1 MLTFYASD
9 YPELVDLVTLRAAF
23 VNAGCHYDLAGMS
36 EAERAAEVARL
47 TAMLEQAIGELC
59 G

>member
-9 YPELVDLVTLRAAF
+9 YPELVLLVELRAAF
-23 VNAGCHYDLAGMS
+23 VNAGCHYDLAGMP

-47 TAMLEQAIGELC
+47 TAMLEQAMAELC

>member
-9 YPELVDLVTLRAAF
+9 YPELIDLVTLRAAF
-23 VNAGCHYDLAGMS
+23 VNAACHYDLAGMP
-36 EAERAAEVARL
+36 EAERSAEVARL

>member
-23 VNAGCHYDLAGMS
+23 VNAGCHYDLAGMP

-47 TAMLEQAIGELC
+47 TGMLSEAMVEVC